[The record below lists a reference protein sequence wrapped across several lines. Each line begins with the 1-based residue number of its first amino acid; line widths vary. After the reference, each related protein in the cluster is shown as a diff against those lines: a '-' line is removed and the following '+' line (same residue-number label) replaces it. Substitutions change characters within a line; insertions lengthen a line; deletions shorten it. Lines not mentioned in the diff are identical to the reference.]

1 MGNVDCRNLLSNN
14 QNGNEIKYTFSVDT
28 HHNLNININSITN
41 FPEDIKIINTQ
52 NPIILNNS
60 LNINNNSISSQE
72 MVFSP
77 KEIKS
82 ISTPSS
88 CSEEN
93 KKIIEENG
101 NGVKFSNFCKNVSKI
116 ENIHE
121 KSEEIDDSESENE
134 NDNEKGK
141 GKEKDNQD
149 NNNPNQ
155 NHNIRRMSTILNFEH
170 RRMPIEI
177 IEEKQREKSKL
188 SINQQIKINSQ
199 KSNNDNEQK
208 NIETPKDNNNNFNK
222 LSFNINFNQFQT
234 NYNGIQ
240 NNNFPINNILNN
252 NNNIINNFKDNNN
265 SLINFQG
272 NNNGITNLEK
282 KNIQTNNY
290 ENKDNPTNNLKNN
303 NNPINKLINNPI
315 NDFENKNNPINFQN
329 NKNQFNDFQNPYNL
343 QNNNLVINHNNIPN
357 HKIQNCNYFIHNNLK
372 KLNVPQNLNNNLKN
386 IKKKEKQKKI
396 KNLNIINII
405 PLEKRTKVYDNTIL
419 LNGYFNVFSRKT
431 FPNIK
436 LETTLRFIILTRSEL
451 KIYRSLETKLFQ
463 KNPLRRI
470 SLFNISK
477 CDLYT
482 NDNSQIINKNL
493 ELYFNFYIEF
503 ITLNKMINNDETFII
518 HHENNYKK
526 KFNYKLIHGNYINNS
541 QRRKKKISYLGVSTL
556 DNGLC
561 KSKNYQ
567 NKNFDNNSEILVF
580 SSNDEKL
587 INQWVTVIN
596 YFINC

>member
-82 ISTPSS
+82 ISTPSFG
-88 CSEEN
+88 SEEN

-101 NGVKFSNFCKNVSKI
+101 NFCKNVSKI

-121 KSEEIDDSESENE
+121 KSEESNDSESENE

-141 GKEKDNQD
+141 GKEKENQD

-265 SLINFQG
+265 SLNICQG

-282 KNIQTNNY
+282 ENIPTKNF

-303 NNPINKLINNPI
+303 NNPINKLINNNNPI
-315 NDFENKNNPINFQN
+315 NNFENKNNPINFQN
-329 NKNQFNDFQNPYNL
+329 NKNQINEFQNPYNL
-343 QNNNLVINHNNIPN
+343 QNNNLLINHNNIPN
-357 HKIQNCNYFIHNNLK
+357 HNIQNCNYFIQKNLK

-386 IKKKEKQKKI
+386 IKKKENQKKL

-431 FPNIK
+431 FPNSK

-477 CDLYT
+477 CDLFT
-482 NDNSQIINKNL
+482 NDNSRIVHKNL
-493 ELYFNFYIEF
+493 ELNFNFFIEF
-503 ITLNKMINNDETFII
+503 ITINKMVNNDETLII
-518 HHENNYKK
+518 HHETNYKHN
-526 KFNYKLIHGNYINNS
+526 FNYKLINKNYNP
-541 QRRKKKISYLGVSTL
+541 QRRKKKISFLSGSTL

-561 KSKNYQ
+561 KSKNNQ
-567 NKNFDNNSEILVF
+567 INNFDNNSEILVL

-596 YFINC
+596 YFIN

>member
-82 ISTPSS
+82 ISTPSFG
-88 CSEEN
+88 SEEN

-101 NGVKFSNFCKNVSKI
+101 NFCKNVSKI

-121 KSEEIDDSESENE
+121 KSEESNDSESENE

-141 GKEKDNQD
+141 GKEKENQD

-265 SLINFQG
+265 SLNICQG

-282 KNIQTNNY
+282 ENIPIKNF

-303 NNPINKLINNPI
+303 NNPINKLINNNNPI
-315 NDFENKNNPINFQN
+315 NNFENKNNPINFQN
-329 NKNQFNDFQNPYNL
+329 NKNQINEFQNPYNL
-343 QNNNLVINHNNIPN
+343 QNNNLLINHNNFPN
-357 HKIQNCNYFIHNNLK
+357 HNIQNCNYFIQNNLK

-386 IKKKEKQKKI
+386 IKKKENKKKI

-419 LNGYFNVFSRKT
+419 LNANFHVFSRETLQNK
-431 FPNIK
+431 K

-451 KIYRSLETKLFQ
+451 KIYRSIEAKLFQ
-463 KNPLRRI
+463 KNPLRTI

-477 CDLYT
+477 CDLFS
-482 NDNSQIINKNL
+482 NNSEINNKNL
-493 ELYFNFYIEF
+493 EFYYNFFIQF
-503 ITLNKMINNDETFII
+503 ITVNKMVNNDDTYI
-518 HHENNYKK
+518 HHEKCYKHNNI
-526 KFNYKLIHGNYINNS
+526 NYKLIHDNNINS
-541 QRRKKKISYLGVSTL
+541 PKRKRKKISYLSGNS
-556 DNGLC
+556 DNC
-561 KSKNYQ
+561 KYKTFQIKGSN
-567 NKNFDNNSEILVF
+567 NFDNNSETLVF
-580 SSNDEKL
+580 SCEDEKL
-587 INQWVTVIN
+587 INEWINVIN
-596 YFINC
+596 YFIN

>member
-88 CSEEN
+88 GSEEN

-121 KSEEIDDSESENE
+121 KSEESDDSESENE

-141 GKEKDNQD
+141 GKEKENQD

-199 KSNNDNEQK
+199 NCNNDNEQK
-208 NIETPKDNNNNFNK
+208 NIETPKENNNNFNK

-252 NNNIINNFKDNNN
+252 NNNIINNFKANNN
-265 SLINFQG
+265 SLNNFQG
-272 NNNGITNLEK
+272 NNNGITNSEK
-282 KNIQTNNY
+282 KNIQTNNF

-303 NNPINKLINNPI
+303 NNPINKIINNNNPI
-315 NDFENKNNPINFQN
+315 NNFENKNNPINFQN
-329 NKNQFNDFQNPYNL
+329 NKNQFNDFQNPYTF
-343 QNNNLVINHNNIPN
+343 QNNNLLINHNNIHN
-357 HKIQNCNYFIHNNLK
+357 HNIQNCNNFNQNNLK
-372 KLNVPQNLNNNLKN
+372 KLNVPQN
-386 IKKKEKQKKI
+386 KENQKKI

-431 FPNIK
+431 FPNSK

-477 CDLYT
+477 CDLYS

-541 QRRKKKISYLGVSTL
+541 QRRKKKISYLGGSTL
-556 DNGLC
+556 DNGVC
-561 KSKNYQ
+561 KSKNFQ
-567 NKNFDNNSEILVF
+567 NKHFDNNSEILVF

>member
-82 ISTPSS
+82 ISTPSFG
-88 CSEEN
+88 SEEN

-101 NGVKFSNFCKNVSKI
+101 NFCKNVSKI

-121 KSEEIDDSESENE
+121 KSEESNDSESENE

-141 GKEKDNQD
+141 GKEKENQD

-265 SLINFQG
+265 SLNICQG

-282 KNIQTNNY
+282 ENIPIKNF

-303 NNPINKLINNPI
+303 NNPINKLINNNNPI
-315 NDFENKNNPINFQN
+315 NNFENKNNPINFQN
-329 NKNQFNDFQNPYNL
+329 NKNQINEFQNPYNL
-343 QNNNLVINHNNIPN
+343 QNNNLLINHNNIPN
-357 HKIQNCNYFIHNNLK
+357 HNIQNCNYFIQKNLK

-386 IKKKEKQKKI
+386 IKKKENQKKL

-431 FPNIK
+431 FPNSK

-493 ELYFNFYIEF
+493 ELYFNFFIEF

-556 DNGLC
+556 DNGFC

-567 NKNFDNNSEILVF
+567 NKDFDNNSEILVF